1 VAELVSDIGAVDGRL
16 NTVVRAGARVDLSDR
31 ITIDAAAGAGL
42 TRSSPDLVTTLGP
55 TLKF

>member
-1 VAELVSDIGAVDGRL
+1 
-16 NTVVRAGARVDLSDR
+16 VDLSDR